1 MQCPSLGKISLEEGG
16 ITLKRNLGFWVLT
29 ALVVGNMVGS
39 GIFMLPRSLAEVA
52 SPSGVLTAWV
62 ITGFGVLMTALVF
75 GNLSLRKPELNGG
88 PQNYAKALFKQDSQS
103 SLLAGYFVSWGYWVA
118 NWSGNVAIITT
129 FASYLSTF
137 FPVMT
142 NGTIL
147 FTVMGTSVK
156 LGGVITFI
164 ICSILLW
171 SVHFLILNGIEGA
184 GKVNF
189 IATLAKVLGFLLFIL
204 ACLFAF
210 QSSNLVPFY
219 EPIESEGGV
228 TSGFLSQINNAAIAT
243 LWAFVGVESAVV
255 FATRAKKKSDVK
267 KATILGLLI
276 ALALYL
282 SITLLVMGTLQQEEL
297 INSQKPLVDSLMAA
311 IGPSG
316 SMIMAALG
324 VISLLGATVGWV
336 LLSAEVP
343 FQAAQQ
349 RMFITNFLKENKKG
363 APVFSLWITNLCT
376 QLFLFSVISQ
386 SMASAFDFMIFIAT
400 LAFLV
405 PYLFASLYQLKL
417 VMRGETYEK
426 SGRNRTTDGIIAA
439 VAAIYSLW
447 VIYAGTADIKTF
459 LFGIALLAS
468 GILFYPF
475 VPKQSESI
483 KKPAD

>member
-1 MQCPSLGKISLEEGG
+1 LKGG
-16 ITLKRNLGFWVLT
+16 ISLKRNLGFWVLT

-52 SPSGVLTAWV
+52 SPAGVISAWV

-75 GNLSLRKPELNGG
+75 GNLSIRKPELNGG
-88 PQNYAKALFKQDSQS
+88 PQNYAKALFEENKKSA
-103 SLLAGYFVSWGYWVA
+103 LLSGYLVSWGYWVA

-142 NGTIL
+142 SSKVLFNLMGTII
-147 FTVMGTSVK
+147 TA
-156 LGGVITFI
+156 GGVITFI
-164 ICSILLW
+164 VCTVLLW
-171 SVHFLILNGIEGA
+171 GVHFLILNGIEGA

-189 IATLAKVLGFLLFIL
+189 IATAAKVLGFLLFIF

-210 QSSNLVPFY
+210 ESSNIVPFY
-219 EPIESEGGV
+219 EPVEGEGGIAN
-228 TSGFLSQINNAAIAT
+228 GFLSQINNAAIAT

-255 FATRAKKKSDVK
+255 FSTRAKKKSDVK

-282 SITLLVMGTLQQEEL
+282 SITLLVMGTLPQNEL
-297 INSQKPLVDSLMAA
+297 VSSQKPLVDALMVA

-316 SMIMAALG
+316 SMIMALLG
-324 VISLLGATVGWV
+324 VISLLGATIGWV

-349 RMFITNFLKENKKG
+349 RMFIPAFLKENIKG
-363 APVFSLWITNLCT
+363 APVFSLWVTNLCT
-376 QLFLFSVISQ
+376 QLFLFSVVSQ
-386 SMASAFDFMIFIAT
+386 SMAQAFDFMIFIAT

-405 PYLFASLYQLKL
+405 PYIVASLYQLKL
-417 VMRGETYEK
+417 VIKGETYEG
-426 SGRNRTTDGIIAA
+426 SGSKRTTDGVIAA
-439 VAAIYSLW
+439 LAAIYSIW

-459 LFGIALLAS
+459 LLGIALLAS
-468 GILFYPF
+468 GILFYPL
-475 VPKQSESI
+475 VPKNMETI
-483 KKPAD
+483 EKPAD

>member
-1 MQCPSLGKISLEEGG
+1 LN
-16 ITLKRNLGFWVLT
+16 RNLGFWVLT

-52 SPSGVLTAWV
+52 SPAGVISAWV
-62 ITGFGVLMTALVF
+62 ITGLGVLMTALVF

-88 PQNYAKALFKQDSQS
+88 PQNYAKALFNEDSQS
-103 SLLAGYFVSWGYWVA
+103 SLLSGYLVSWGYWVA

-142 NGTIL
+142 SSNAL
-147 FTVMGTSVK
+147 FTIVGTTITT
-156 LGGVITFI
+156 GGVITFI
-164 ICSILLW
+164 VCTVLLW
-171 SVHFLILNGIEGA
+171 GVHYLILNGIEAA

-189 IATLAKVLGFLLFIL
+189 VATAAKVLGFLLFLL
-204 ACLFAF
+204 ACLYAF

-219 EPIESEGGV
+219 EPIEGEGGV
-228 TSGFLSQINNAAIAT
+228 ASGFLSQINNAAIAT

-255 FATRAKKKSDVK
+255 FSTRAKKKSDVK

-282 SITLLVMGTLQQEEL
+282 SITLLVMGALPQNEL
-297 INSQKPLVDSLMAA
+297 VLSQKPLVDALMVA

-316 SMIMAALG
+316 SMIMALLG
-324 VISLLGATVGWV
+324 VISLLGATIGWV

-349 RMFITNFLKENKKG
+349 RMFIPAFLKENKKG
-363 APVFSLWITNLCT
+363 APVFSLWVTNLCT
-376 QLFLFSVISQ
+376 QLFLFSVVSQ
-386 SMASAFDFMIFIAT
+386 SMAQAFDFMIFIAT

-405 PYLFASLYQLKL
+405 PYIVASLYQLKI
-417 VMRGETYEK
+417 VIKGETYEEASSK
-426 SGRNRTTDGIIAA
+426 RTTDGIIAGLAA
-439 VAAIYSLW
+439 VYSIW

-459 LFGIALLAS
+459 LFGVILLAS
-468 GILFYPF
+468 GILFYPL
-475 VPKQSESI
+475 VPKKADTTTRE
-483 KKPAD
+483 KPADE

>member
-1 MQCPSLGKISLEEGG
+1 M
-16 ITLKRNLGFWVLT
+16 LKRNLGFWVLT

-52 SPSGVLTAWV
+52 SPSGVLSAWI

-88 PQNYAKALFKQDSQS
+88 PQNYAKALFKEDSNS
-103 SLLAGYFVSWGYWVA
+103 SLLAGYLVSWGYWVA

-142 NGTIL
+142 NANPLFKILGT
-147 FTVMGTSVK
+147 TVTT
-156 LGGVITFI
+156 GGVITFAV
-164 ICSILLW
+164 CTILLW
-171 SVHFLILNGIEGA
+171 SVHYLILNGIEGA

-189 IATLAKVLGFLLFIL
+189 VATAAKVLGFLLFIL
-204 ACLFAF
+204 ACLYAF
-210 QSSNLVPFY
+210 QASNLIPFY
-219 EPIESEGGV
+219 EPIEGEGGV
-228 TSGFLSQINNAAIAT
+228 QTGFLSQINNAAIAT

-255 FATRAKKKSDVK
+255 FSTRAKKKSDVK
-267 KATILGLLI
+267 KATILGLII

-282 SITLLVMGTLQQEEL
+282 SITLLVMGTLPQNEL
-297 INSQKPLVDSLMAA
+297 VESQKPLVDALKTA

-316 SMIMAALG
+316 SMVMATLG
-324 VISLLGATVGWV
+324 VISLFGATIGWV

-343 FQAAQQ
+343 FQAAKQ
-349 RMFITNFLKENKKG
+349 RMFIPHFLKENKKG
-363 APVFSLWITNLCT
+363 SPVFSLWITNLCT
-376 QLFLFSVISQ
+376 QAFLFSVISQ

-405 PYLFASLYQLKL
+405 PYMVASLYQLKL
-417 VMRGETYEK
+417 VIKGETYEG
-426 SGRNRTTDGIIAA
+426 SRRSRSTDAVIASL
-439 VAAIYSLW
+439 AAIYSIW

-468 GILFYPF
+468 GILFYPL
-475 VPKQSESI
+475 VPKQAATKE
-483 KKPAD
+483 KPAE

>member
-1 MQCPSLGKISLEEGG
+1 MS
-16 ITLKRNLGFWVLT
+16 LKRNLGFWVLT

-52 SPSGVLTAWV
+52 SPSGVLSAWI

-88 PQNYAKALFKQDSQS
+88 PQNYAKALFKDSS
-103 SLLAGYFVSWGYWVA
+103 RASLLSGYLVSWGYWVA

-137 FPVMT
+137 FPIMT
-142 NGTIL
+142 NNNPLFTIL
-147 FTVMGTSVK
+147 GTAITT
-156 LGGVITFI
+156 GGVITFVV
-164 ICSILLW
+164 CTILLW
-171 SVHFLILNGIEGA
+171 GVHYLILNGIEGA

-189 IATLAKVLGFLLFIL
+189 VATAAKVLGFLLFIL

-219 EPIESEGGV
+219 EPIEGEGGV
-228 TSGFLSQINNAAIAT
+228 SSGFLSQINNAAIAT

-282 SITLLVMGTLQQEEL
+282 SITLLVMGTLPQNEL
-297 INSQKPLVDSLMAA
+297 VESQKPLVDSLMNA

-316 SMIMAALG
+316 SMVMAILG
-324 VISLLGATVGWV
+324 VISLFGATVGWV

-349 RMFITNFLKENKKG
+349 RMFIPSFLKENDKG
-363 APVFSLWITNLCT
+363 APVFSLWVTNLCT
-376 QLFLFSVISQ
+376 QLFLFSVVSQ
-386 SMASAFDFMIFIAT
+386 SMAQAFDFMIFIAT

-405 PYLFASLYQLKL
+405 PYLVASLYQLKL
-417 VMRGETYEK
+417 VISGETYMGNAR
-426 SGRNRTTDGIIAA
+426 SRTADAIIATL
-439 VAAIYSLW
+439 AAIYSLW

-468 GILFYPF
+468 GILFYPL
-475 VPKQSESI
+475 VPKPVAAKE
-483 KKPAD
+483 KPADK